1 MTISEVS
8 KEEYHLLIQVWEDAV
23 RATHHFLNE
32 QDILRLRQLILENYF
47 DAVVLRKVSDENH
60 DIVGFIGVQDENIE
74 MLFVSPAHHKKG
86 IGARLVHY
94 AIRHLS
100 AKSVDVNEQN
110 TAALGFYQHLGFQVT
125 GRSSV
130 DGEGKPLPLLHLKLM
145 Q

>member
-8 KEEYHLLIQVWEDAV
+8 KEEYHLLIQVWEAAV

-47 DAVVLRKVSDENH
+47 DAVDLRKVTDENH

-86 IGARLVHY
+86 IGALLVHY

-100 AKSVDVNEQN
+100 AKKVDVNEQN

-130 DGEGKPLPLLHLKLM
+130 DGEGKPFPLLHLKLM

>member
-86 IGARLVHY
+86 GGARLVHY
-94 AIRHLS
+94 AIRYLS
-100 AKSVDVNEQN
+100 AKKVDVNEQN

-130 DGEGKPLPLLHLKLM
+130 DGEGKPFPLLHLKLM

>member
-1 MTISEVS
+1 MAISKVS
-8 KEEYHLLIQVWEDAV
+8 KEEYHLLIQVWEAAV

-32 QDILRLRQLILENYF
+32 QDILRLRHLILENYF
-47 DAVVLRKVSDENH
+47 DAVDLRKMTNENH
-60 DIVGFIGVQDENIE
+60 GIVGFIGLQDENIE

-94 AIRHLS
+94 TIRYLS
-100 AKSVDVNEQN
+100 AKKVDVNEQN
-110 TAALGFYQHLGFQVT
+110 AAALGFYQHLGFQVT

-130 DGEGKPLPLLHLKLM
+130 NGEGKPFPLLHLKLM